1 MFRRRNSGAVADAV
15 PAGLAERLYDWAVI
29 RARSPS
35 LYTECGVPDTIEGR
49 FELLTLHIVVLLNR
63 LRQENDG
70 SARTSQ
76 ALFDLY
82 VSHLD
87 GAMREMGVGD
97 LAMGKRMR
105 SLGEIFYGR
114 AQAYE
119 AAFAALPDRETL
131 DARGPLNPAL
141 LVGQHTCLHPLCTRY
156 GRHSGSPPAIVRR
169 SPVQRWNILDQTPVR
184 AAKLPVV
191 DSPYQFQS
199 LAVES

>member
-131 DARGPLNPAL
+131 DALLSRTLLGASPGASAAPLTKYVEGLRAEL
-141 LVGQHTCLHPLCTRY
+141 ADH
-156 GRHSGSPPAIVRR
+156 AIT
-169 SPVQRWNILDQTPVR
+169 D
-184 AAKLPVV
+184 
-191 DSPYQFQS
+191 
-199 LAVES
+199 LAPNA